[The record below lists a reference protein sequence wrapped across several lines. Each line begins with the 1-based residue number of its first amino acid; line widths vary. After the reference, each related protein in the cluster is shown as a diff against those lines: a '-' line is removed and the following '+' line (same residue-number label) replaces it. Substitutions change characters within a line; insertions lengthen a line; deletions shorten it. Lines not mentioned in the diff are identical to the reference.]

1 MLNGIIWIKAHLADE
16 YLNTQNKT
24 LLCFNSAVKINAIKL
39 FFQVTL

>member
-1 MLNGIIWIKAHLADE
+1 MLNGIIWKKTHLADE

-24 LLCFNSAVKINAIKL
+24 LCFNSAVKINAIKN